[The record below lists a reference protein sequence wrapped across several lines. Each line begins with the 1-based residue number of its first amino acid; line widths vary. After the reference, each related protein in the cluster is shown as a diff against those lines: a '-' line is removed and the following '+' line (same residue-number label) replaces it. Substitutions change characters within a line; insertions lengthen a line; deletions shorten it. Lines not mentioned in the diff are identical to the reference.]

1 MAIANYLHGIRVV
14 KGGGDVRV
22 ILTPNQA
29 VVGVVGTSDQPQA
42 QMELEKPIAF
52 FKRET
57 ALAAIRPDLS
67 KVDKGTLYHSVRA
80 IFNQG
85 ANTVVVVRAK
95 SDSVA
100 DITAAIEKLLEAEA
114 VTNNKPKIICAPG
127 HTANIP
133 SGITPTPTPS
143 PAPSPAPNPAPSPA
157 PAPTPAPGR

>member
-1 MAIANYLHGIRVV
+1 MAIANYLHGIKVV

-29 VVGVVGTSDQPQA
+29 VVGVVGTADQA
-42 QMELEKPIAF
+42 QNQIEIEKPIVF

-85 ANTVVVVRAK
+85 ANTVVVIRAK

-114 VTNNKPKIICAPG
+114 VTNYKPKIICAPG

-133 SGITPTPTPS
+133 SAATPAPTPL
-143 PAPSPAPNPAPSPA
+143 PA
-157 PAPTPAPGR
+157 PAPLPTPAPAPAPGR